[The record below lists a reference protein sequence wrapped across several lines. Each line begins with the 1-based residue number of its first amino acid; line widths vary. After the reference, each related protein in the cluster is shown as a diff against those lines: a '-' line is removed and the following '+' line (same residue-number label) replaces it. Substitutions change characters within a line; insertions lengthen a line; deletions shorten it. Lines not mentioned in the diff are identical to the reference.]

1 MKILF
6 MGTPDFARS
15 ILDDLLRAG
24 ENVAAVVTQPD
35 KPKGRRMLL
44 SPSPVKE
51 CALAHGIPVYQ
62 PATLKDGAF
71 AAALD
76 GIAPDVILVAAYGK
90 ILPAYIL
97 DYPKYGCINA
107 HASLLPRHRG
117 AAPIQRAILE
127 GDAVTGVTAM
137 YMAAGLDTG
146 DMILK
151 EEVAIEPEDD
161 FGTLHDKLAEAGGRA
176 MLETLS
182 RLRAGTI
189 SRETQT
195 DADATYAAKIEN
207 KDCLLDFTRP
217 VCEVHDRVR
226 ALSPFPLAFCTMPD
240 GCALKIIHAQA
251 RPCAVTAAPGTVTAC
266 GGGAFEIAC
275 ADGTL
280 RVTEVQPEGKRR
292 MDAAAFLNGRGIA
305 AGDMLTTPVL

>member
-15 ILDDLLRAG
+15 ILEALLGAG

-35 KPKGRRMLL
+35 KPKGRKMLL
-44 SPSPVKE
+44 TPPPVKE
-51 CALAHGIPVYQ
+51 CALAHGIPVWQ

-71 AAALD
+71 LAEINE
-76 GIAPDVILVAAYGK
+76 IAPDVILVAAYGK
-90 ILPAYIL
+90 ILPAYVL

-151 EEVAIEPEDD
+151 EEVTIAPEDD

-176 MLETLS
+176 MLETLA

-189 SRETQT
+189 TREAQS
-195 DADATYAAKIEN
+195 DADATYAAKIGNE
-207 KDCLLDFTRP
+207 DCLLDFARP
-217 VCEVHDRVR
+217 VREVHDRVR

-240 GCALKIIHAQA
+240 GRALKLIRA
-251 RPCAVTAAPGTVTAC
+251 CAIPGAVSAAPGTVVAC
-266 GGGAFEIAC
+266 AGTVDIAC
-275 ADGTL
+275 ADGVL

-305 AGDMLTTPVL
+305 VGDVLTTPVL